1 MDCLEQIELDLEMAQ
16 QGKLPP
22 RWQRSF
28 YRDLADQKDEGLLDE
43 NTYRSY
49 IAQME
54 RHLRRQQITDEE
66 YEREQ
71 ARLDG
76 GVLLFYYGDDMPYT
90 MIKVIGDPDGFTVT
104 AFLDERGANGDVET
118 YAVQVERQVE
128 LWAQKRG
135 ITPLEPVQ
143 QEPAPQELE
152 RHYETLAE
160 ALGRLLFLLHSPQ
173 QILC

>member
-1 MDCLEQIELDLEMAQ
+1 
-16 QGKLPP
+16 
-22 RWQRSF
+22 
-28 YRDLADQKDEGLLDE
+28 
-43 NTYRSY
+43 
-49 IAQME
+49 ME

-76 GVLLFYYGDDMPYT
+76 GVLLFYYGDDMPCT
-90 MIKVIGDPDGFTVT
+90 MIKVVGDSDGFTVT

-118 YAVQVERQVE
+118 YAAQVERQVE

-143 QEPAPQELE
+143 REPSPQELE

-160 ALGRLLFLLHSPQ
+160 ALGRLLSLLRSPQ